1 METDKSNKS
10 LQLGAHMDEGS
21 DDDLVFIDEERHPQE
36 TSTQDSSWRVLIVDD
51 DRDVHEAT
59 EFALSGVEILGRP
72 LELIHAF
79 SGKEAIALLERE
91 QDVAVV
97 LLDVVMESDDAG
109 LKTVEAIRQELMLLN
124 IRIIL
129 RTGQPGQ
136 APEADTIARYDIN
149 DYKTKSELTH
159 ARLFTT
165 LTSAIR
171 SYSQL
176 KCLDASRLGLEKIV
190 SASNQFIAEKGL
202 NTFADG
208 VITQL
213 ASLIGIAPE
222 GLVCATSAEG
232 ADNPEQYRVI
242 AAAGRYQHLIQHSLE
257 EIDNVHIARS
267 LNQVLR
273 NHYSIVGSRDITLFF
288 RKNNDEG
295 FAAYIES
302 AAPIRDVDQ
311 HLLEIFCTNIALCA
325 KNIDLVTELRLDAL
339 VDRQVGLPNRNALIA
354 ELDRRTKRGATSE
367 VIVLVDVDQFAATN
381 DMLGH
386 TYGDALLLAIA
397 QRLRALF
404 DSSVFVA
411 RLAGDAFAL
420 TGPAHLLE
428 AESIQRLFAH
438 PFLIDDIDHSVSVCL
453 GIAPCAACNDGQDA
467 LNNAYIALRRAKA
480 LGIGQSITF
489 SPEIGEAARQRT
501 ALLRDLRQAFE
512 QRELSIVYQPQID
525 LRSGR
530 IIGAEALMRWQR
542 RNGQFVPPEQFI
554 PIAEQS
560 GLIVTIGR
568 WMLPEALRALKRFHQ
583 AGLDGLRMAVNVS
596 SIQLRQPGFLD
607 FVNASLAETGVSP
620 GHLELEIT
628 ESIALESLEAM
639 IALLN
644 QLRSRGITIAIDDFG
659 TGYSSLNY
667 LEQLP
672 IDHLKIDRSFV
683 TALASS
689 ERGSRIVRTI
699 ALLGNE
705 LDVRTVA
712 EGVENQSTGDRLRE
726 FGCHAAQGYHYAH
739 PMGEADFLDWMKE
752 HG

>member
-1 METDKSNKS
+1 
-10 LQLGAHMDEGS
+10 MDEGS
-21 DDDLVFIDEERHPQE
+21 DDDLVFIEEERQPQG
-36 TSTQDSSWRVLIVDD
+36 SSVQDPTWRILIADD
-51 DRDVHEAT
+51 DHDVHEAT
-59 EFALSGVEILGRP
+59 EFALSGIEILGRK

-91 QDVAVV
+91 QDIAVI

-109 LKTVEAIRQELMLLN
+109 LKAVEAIRQELMLLN

-176 KCLDASRLGLEKIV
+176 KCLDTSRIGLEKIV

-202 NTFADG
+202 NAFADG

-222 GLVCATSAEG
+222 GLVCATDDAG
-232 ADNPEQYRVI
+232 NPEQYRVI
-242 AAAGRYQHLIQHSLE
+242 AAAGRYRHLIQHRLE

-267 LNQVLR
+267 LSQVLH
-273 NHYSIVGSRDITLFF
+273 NHCSIVGTRDITLFF
-288 RKNNDEG
+288 RKNSEEG

-302 AAPIRDVDQ
+302 VAPIRDVDQ

-339 VDRQVGLPNRNALIA
+339 VDRQVNLPNRNALVA
-354 ELDRRTKRGATSE
+354 ELDRRGKQGTPSD
-367 VIVLVDVDQFAATN
+367 VITLIDVDQFAATN

-386 TYGDALLLAIA
+386 AYGDALLLAIA

-404 DSSVFVA
+404 DSRVFVA

-420 TGPAHLLE
+420 TGPAQLLE
-428 AESIQRLFAH
+428 PDGIHRLFAH

-453 GIAPCAACNDGQDA
+453 GIASCAGCTDSQDA

-501 ALLRDLRQAFE
+501 SLLRDLRQAFE
-512 QRELSIVYQPQID
+512 LHELSIAYQPQID
-525 LRSGR
+525 LQSGR
-530 IIGAEALMRWQR
+530 VIGAEALMRWQR
-542 RNGQFVPPEQFI
+542 RNGEFVPPEQFI

-560 GLIVTIGR
+560 GLIVSIGR

-583 AGLDGLRMAVNVS
+583 AGLGELHMAINVS
-596 SIQLRQPGFLD
+596 SIQLRQPSFLD
-607 FVNASLAETGVSP
+607 FINVSLAETGVSP
-620 GHLELEIT
+620 EHLELEIT
-628 ESIALESLEAM
+628 ESIALESLETM
-639 IALLN
+639 ISLLN

-683 TALASS
+683 TTLASS

-705 LDVRTVA
+705 LDLRTVA
-712 EGVENQSTGDRLRE
+712 EGVENQATGDRLRA

-739 PMGEADFLDWMKE
+739 PMDEATFLLWLKE
-752 HG
+752 HA

>member
-1 METDKSNKS
+1 ME
-10 LQLGAHMDEGS
+10 HGS
-21 DDDLVFIDEERHPQE
+21 DDDLLFIDEDRDPRDSAIQE
-36 TSTQDSSWRVLIVDD
+36 PCWRILIVDD
-51 DRDVHEAT
+51 DHDVHEAT
-59 EFALSGVEILGRP
+59 EFALSGVEILGRQ
-72 LELIHAF
+72 LELIHAY
-79 SGKEAIALLERE
+79 SGREAVARLERE
-91 QDVAVV
+91 PDVAVV

-136 APEADTIARYDIN
+136 APEADTITRYDIN

-190 SASNQFIAEKGL
+190 AASNQFIAEKGL

-213 ASLIGIAPE
+213 ASLIGVAPE
-222 GLVCATSAEG
+222 GLVCAASADE
-232 ADNPEQYRVI
+232 ADHPEQYRVI
-242 AAAGRYQHLIQHSLE
+242 AAAGRHSHLIQRRLD

-273 NHYSIVGSRDITLFF
+273 NHYSIVGQRDVTLFF
-288 RKNNDEG
+288 RKNHEEG

-302 AAPIRDVDQ
+302 AAPIREVDQ

-325 KNIDLVTELRLDAL
+325 KNIDLVNELRRDAL
-339 VDRQVGLPNRNALIA
+339 IDRQVNLPNRNALVA
-354 ELDRRTKRGATSE
+354 ELDRHIKAGARSE
-367 VIVLVDVDQFAATN
+367 VVALINIDQFSATN

-386 TYGDALLLAIA
+386 AYGDALLIAIA

-404 DSSVFVA
+404 DSSVFIA
-411 RLAGDAFAL
+411 RLSGDAFAL
-420 TGPAHLLE
+420 AGPAQLLD
-428 AESIQRLFAH
+428 APSIQRLFAS
-438 PFLIDDIDHSVSVCL
+438 PFLIDEIDHSVSVCL
-453 GIAPCAACNDGQDA
+453 GIAPFAGCNEGQDV
-467 LNNAYIALRRAKA
+467 LKNAHVALRRAKA
-480 LGIGQSITF
+480 LGIGQAITF
-489 SPEIGEAARQRT
+489 SPEIGDAARQRT
-501 ALLRDLRQAFE
+501 MLLQDLRKAFE

-525 LRSGR
+525 LKSGR
-530 IIGAEALMRWQR
+530 IVGAEALMRWQHS
-542 RNGQFVPPEQFI
+542 NGQFVSPEQFI

-560 GLIVTIGR
+560 GLIVSIGR

-583 AGLDGLRMAVNVS
+583 AGLDTLRMAVNVS
-596 SIQLRQPGFLD
+596 SIQLRQPGFIE
-607 FVNASLAETGVSP
+607 FVGEALSEAGIEP
-620 GHLELEIT
+620 ACLELEIT

-639 IALLN
+639 VSLLN
-644 QLRSRGITIAIDDFG
+644 QLRNRGITIAIDDFG

-672 IDHLKIDRSFV
+672 IDRLKIDRSFV
-683 TALASS
+683 ISLASS

-705 LDVRTVA
+705 LDITTVA
-712 EGVENQSTGDRLRE
+712 EGVENQNTGDRLRD

-739 PMGEADFLDWMKE
+739 PMPEAEFIRWIDDNA
-752 HG
+752 

>member
-1 METDKSNKS
+1 
-10 LQLGAHMDEGS
+10 MDDGS
-21 DDDLVFIDEERHPQE
+21 DDDLVFIEEERHPQGP
-36 TSTQDSSWRVLIVDD
+36 SAQDSSWRVLIVDD

-59 EFALSGVEILGRP
+59 EFALSGVEILGRK

-202 NTFADG
+202 NAFADG

-222 GLVCATSAEG
+222 GLVCATSSEG
-232 ADNPEQYRVI
+232 AGDPEQYRVI
-242 AAAGRYQHLIQHSLE
+242 AAAGRYQHLIQHRLE

-273 NHYSIVGSRDITLFF
+273 NHYSVVGSRDITLFF
-288 RKNNDEG
+288 RKNSTEG

-354 ELDRRTKRGATSE
+354 ELDRRAHDGATSN
-367 VIVLVDVDQFAATN
+367 VVALVDIDQFAATN

-386 TYGDALLLAIA
+386 AYGDALLRAMA

-428 AESIQRLFAH
+428 ADSIQRLFAH
-438 PFLIDDIDHSVSVCL
+438 PFLIDDIDHAVSVCL
-453 GIAPCAACNDGQDA
+453 GIAACADSADSQDT
-467 LNNAYIALRRAKA
+467 LNNAYVALRRAKA

-501 ALLRDLRQAFE
+501 SLLRDLRQAFE

-525 LRSGR
+525 LQTGR

-560 GLIVTIGR
+560 GLIVSIGR
-568 WMLPEALRALKRFHQ
+568 WMLPEALRTLKRFHQ
-583 AGLDGLRMAVNVS
+583 AGLDGLHMAVNVS

-607 FVNASLAETGVSP
+607 FVNASLAETDVAP
-620 GHLELEIT
+620 NHLELEIT
-628 ESIALESLEAM
+628 ESIALESLETM

-683 TALASS
+683 TSLASS

-739 PMGEADFLDWMKE
+739 PMDETSFLDWMKE
-752 HG
+752 HA

>member
-1 METDKSNKS
+1 
-10 LQLGAHMDEGS
+10 MDEGS
-21 DDDLVFIDEERHPQE
+21 DDDLVFIEEERHPQDLSIE
-36 TSTQDSSWRVLIVDD
+36 DPRWRILIADD
-51 DRDVHEAT
+51 DHDVHEAT
-59 EFALSGVEILGRP
+59 EFALSGIEILGRK

-91 QDVAVV
+91 QDVAVI

-176 KCLDASRLGLEKIV
+176 KCLDASRQGLEKIV

-202 NTFADG
+202 NAFADG

-222 GLVCATSAEG
+222 GLVCASSSDG

-242 AAAGRYQHLIQHSLE
+242 AAAGRYRHLIQHRLE

-273 NHYSIVGSRDITLFF
+273 NHYSVVGSRDITLFF
-288 RKNNDEG
+288 RKNNEEG

-302 AAPIRDVDQ
+302 TAPIRDVDQ

-339 VDRQVGLPNRNALIA
+339 VDRQVSLPNRNALIA
-354 ELDRRTKRGATSE
+354 ELERRAKRGATSE
-367 VIVLVDVDQFAATN
+367 VIALVDVDQFAATN
-381 DMLGH
+381 DILGH

-428 AESIQRLFAH
+428 AGSIQRLFAH

-453 GIAPCAACNDGQDA
+453 GIAPCAGCHDGLDA
-467 LNNAYIALRRAKA
+467 LNKAYIALRRAKA
-480 LGIGQSITF
+480 LGIGQSISYT
-489 SPEIGEAARQRT
+489 PEIGEAARQRT
-501 ALLRDLRQAFE
+501 LLLKDLREAFE

-525 LRSGR
+525 LQSGR
-530 IIGAEALMRWQR
+530 IVGAEALMRWQR
-542 RNGQFVPPEQFI
+542 RNGQFVLPDQFI

-560 GLIVTIGR
+560 GLIVSLGR

-583 AGLDGLRMAVNVS
+583 AGLDKLHMAVNVS

-607 FVNASLAETGVSP
+607 FINASLAETGISP
-620 GHLELEIT
+620 HHLELEIT

-639 IALLN
+639 ITLLN

-705 LDVRTVA
+705 LDVRTIA
-712 EGVENQSTGDRLRE
+712 EGVENQGTGDRLRE
-726 FGCHAAQGYHYAH
+726 FGCHAAQGYYYAH
-739 PMGEADFLDWMKE
+739 PMDEAAFLSWMKE
-752 HG
+752 HA

>member
-1 METDKSNKS
+1 
-10 LQLGAHMDEGS
+10 MDHGS
-21 DDDLVFIDEERHPQE
+21 DDDLLFIDEDRNLREPAKQE
-36 TSTQDSSWRVLIVDD
+36 PRWRIMIVDD
-51 DRDVHEAT
+51 DHDVHEAT
-59 EFALSGVEILGRP
+59 EFALSGVEILGRQ
-72 LELIHAF
+72 LELIHAY
-79 SGKEAIALLERE
+79 SGNEAARLLERE
-91 QDVAVV
+91 LDVAVI

-109 LKTVEAIRQELMLLN
+109 LKAVEAIRQELMLLN

-136 APEADTIARYDIN
+136 APEADTITRYDIN

-176 KCLDASRLGLEKIV
+176 KCLDASRQGLEKIV
-190 SASNQFIAEKGL
+190 AASNQFIAEKGL

-213 ASLIGIAPE
+213 ASLIGVPPE
-222 GLVCATSAEG
+222 GLVCAAST
-232 ADNPEQYRVI
+232 DDTDHPEQYRVI
-242 AAAGRYQHLIQHSLE
+242 AAAGRYGHLIQCRLD

-273 NHYSIVGSRDITLFF
+273 NHYSIVGQRDVTLFF
-288 RKNNDEG
+288 RKNNEEG

-302 AAPIRDVDQ
+302 ASPIREIDQ

-325 KNIDLVTELRLDAL
+325 KNIDLVTELRRDAL
-339 VDRQVGLPNRNALIA
+339 VDRQVNLPNRNALVT
-354 ELDRRTKRGATSE
+354 ELDHRIKAGAGTQ
-367 VIVLVDVDQFAATN
+367 VVALIDIDQFAATN

-386 TYGDALLLAIA
+386 AYGDALLLALA

-411 RLAGDAFAL
+411 RLSSDTFAL
-420 TGPAHLLE
+420 AGPAQLLD
-428 AESIQRLFAH
+428 APNIQRLFAH

-453 GIAPCAACNDGQDA
+453 GIAPIADCSDGPGV
-467 LNNAYIALRRAKA
+467 LRNAYIALRRAKA
-480 LGIGQSITF
+480 LGIGQAIVF
-489 SPEIGEAARQRT
+489 SQEMGEAARKRT
-501 ALLRDLRQAFE
+501 LLLQDLRKAFE
-512 QRELSIVYQPQID
+512 QRELSIVYQPQVD

-530 IIGAEALMRWQR
+530 IIGAEALMRWQH

-560 GLIVTIGR
+560 GLIVIIGR
-568 WMLPEALRALKRFHQ
+568 WMLPEALRALKRFHR
-583 AGLDGLRMAVNVS
+583 AGFEKLHMAVNIS

-607 FVNASLAETGVSP
+607 FVNASLAETDIAP
-620 GHLELEIT
+620 HHLELEIT
-628 ESIALESLEAM
+628 ESIALESLETM
-639 IALLN
+639 ISLLS
-644 QLRSRGITIAIDDFG
+644 QLREGGISIAIDDFG

-667 LEQLP
+667 LEKLP
-672 IDHLKIDRSFV
+672 IDRLKIDRSFV
-683 TALASS
+683 TSLCSS
-689 ERGSRIVRTI
+689 QRGRRITRTI

-705 LDVRTVA
+705 LEINTTA
-712 EGVENQSTGDRLRE
+712 EGVENQKTGDSLRD
-726 FGCHAAQGYHYAH
+726 FGCQAAQGYHYAH
-739 PMGEADFLDWMKE
+739 PMPEAEFIDWLKDNV
-752 HG
+752 

>member
-1 METDKSNKS
+1 
-10 LQLGAHMDEGS
+10 MDEGS
-21 DDDLVFIDEERHPQE
+21 DDDLVFIEEERQPQG
-36 TSTQDSSWRVLIVDD
+36 SSAQEPTWRILIADD

-59 EFALSGVEILGRP
+59 EFALSGVDILGRK

-91 QDVAVV
+91 QDVAVI

-109 LKTVEAIRQELMLLN
+109 LKAVAAIRQELMLLN

-176 KCLDASRLGLEKIV
+176 KCLDASRIGLEKIV

-202 NTFADG
+202 NAFADG

-222 GLVCATSAEG
+222 GLVCATDDAG
-232 ADNPEQYRVI
+232 DPEQYRVI
-242 AAAGRYQHLIQHSLE
+242 AAAGRYRHLIQHRLE

-267 LNQVLR
+267 LSQVLH
-273 NHYSIVGSRDITLFF
+273 NHCSIVGSRDITLFF

-302 AAPIRDVDQ
+302 TAPIRDVDQ

-339 VDRQVGLPNRNALIA
+339 VDRQVNLPNRNALIA
-354 ELDRRTKRGATSE
+354 ELDRRGMHGTPSD
-367 VIVLVDVDQFAATN
+367 VITLVDVDQFAATN

-386 TYGDALLLAIA
+386 AYGDALLQAIA

-404 DSSVFVA
+404 DSRVFIA

-420 TGPAHLLE
+420 TGPAQLLE
-428 AESIQRLFAH
+428 ADSIQRLFAH

-453 GIAPCAACNDGQDA
+453 GIASCADCTDSQDA

-489 SPEIGEAARQRT
+489 SPKIGEAARQRT
-501 ALLRDLRQAFE
+501 SLLRDLRQAFE
-512 QRELSIVYQPQID
+512 LRELSIAYQPQID
-525 LRSGR
+525 LQSGR

-542 RNGQFVPPEQFI
+542 RNGEFVPPEQFI

-560 GLIVTIGR
+560 GLIVSIGR
-568 WMLPEALRALKRFHQ
+568 WMLPEALRTLKRFHQ
-583 AGLDGLRMAVNVS
+583 AGLSDLHMAINIS

-607 FVNASLAETGVSP
+607 FINASLDETGVSP
-620 GHLELEIT
+620 HHLELEIT
-628 ESIALESLEAM
+628 ESIAQESLEAM
-639 IALLN
+639 ISLLN

-659 TGYSSLNY
+659 TGHSSLNY

-672 IDHLKIDRSFV
+672 IDNLKIDRSFV
-683 TALASS
+683 TSLASS

-699 ALLGNE
+699 AMLGNE

-712 EGVENQSTGDRLRE
+712 EGVENQATGDRLRA

-739 PMGEADFLDWMKE
+739 PMDEAGFLHWIKE
-752 HG
+752 QA

>member
-1 METDKSNKS
+1 
-10 LQLGAHMDEGS
+10 MDAGS
-21 DDDLVFIDEERHPQE
+21 DDDLVFIEEERQPQV
-36 TSTQDSSWRVLIVDD
+36 SSVQDPAWRILIADD
-51 DRDVHEAT
+51 DQDVHEAT
-59 EFALSGVEILGRP
+59 EFALSGVEILGRK

-91 QDVAVV
+91 QDIAVI

-109 LKTVEAIRQELMLLN
+109 LKAVEAIRQELMLLN

-176 KCLDASRLGLEKIV
+176 KCLDTSRIGLEKIV

-202 NTFADG
+202 NAFADG

-222 GLVCATSAEG
+222 GLVCATDDTG
-232 ADNPEQYRVI
+232 DPLQYRVI
-242 AAAGRYQHLIQHSLE
+242 AAAGRYRHLMQHRLE

-267 LNQVLR
+267 LSQVLH
-273 NHYSIVGSRDITLFF
+273 NHCSIVGTRDITLFF

-302 AAPIRDVDQ
+302 VAPIRDVDQ

-339 VDRQVGLPNRNALIA
+339 VDRQVNLPNRNALIA
-354 ELDRRTKRGATSE
+354 EFDRRVKCGTTSE
-367 VIVLVDVDQFAATN
+367 VIVLLDVDQFAATN
-381 DMLGH
+381 DILGH
-386 TYGDALLLAIA
+386 TYGDTLLQAIA

-420 TGPAHLLE
+420 IGPAHLLE
-428 AESIQRLFAH
+428 ADSIQRLFAH
-438 PFLIDDIDHSVSVCL
+438 PFLIDEIDHSVSVCL
-453 GIAPCAACNDGQDA
+453 GIAPCAICNDGQDA
-467 LNNAYIALRRAKA
+467 LNKAYIALRRAKA
-480 LGIGQSITF
+480 LGIGQSTNY

-501 ALLRDLRQAFE
+501 LLLRDLRQAFE
-512 QRELSIVYQPQID
+512 QRELSIAYQPQID
-525 LRSGR
+525 LQSGR
-530 IIGAEALMRWQR
+530 IVGAEALMRWQR

-560 GLIVTIGR
+560 GLIVSIGR
-568 WMLPEALRALKRFHQ
+568 WMLPQALRALKRFHQ
-583 AGLDGLRMAVNVS
+583 AGLDKLHMAINIS

-607 FVNASLAETGVSP
+607 FITASLAETEISP
-620 GHLELEIT
+620 HHLELEIT
-628 ESIALESLEAM
+628 ESIALEGLEAM
-639 IALLN
+639 ISLFN
-644 QLRSRGITIAIDDFG
+644 QLRERGISIAIDDFG

-672 IDHLKIDRSFV
+672 IDRLKIDRSFV
-683 TALASS
+683 TSLGSS
-689 ERGSRIVRTI
+689 ERGRRLTRTI

-705 LDVRTVA
+705 LGISTTA
-712 EGVENQSTGDRLRE
+712 EGVENQKTGDSLRD
-726 FGCHAAQGYHYAH
+726 FGCQAAQGYHYAH
-739 PMGEADFLDWMKE
+739 PMPEAEFISWLKE
-752 HG
+752 NA